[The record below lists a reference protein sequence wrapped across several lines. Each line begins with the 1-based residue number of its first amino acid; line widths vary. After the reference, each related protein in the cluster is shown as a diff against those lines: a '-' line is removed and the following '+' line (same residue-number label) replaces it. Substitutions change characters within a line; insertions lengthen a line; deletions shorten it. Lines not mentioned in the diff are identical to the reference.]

1 MLKEPKPG
9 FRSHAVHTPHPE
21 CPGTFLRQPLL
32 QKGALETE
40 NGAASKQ
47 FGNKRGKSSAVSL
60 QVDELRLEPEGH
72 ADTPRFTPKVSL
84 RSSGS
89 SYIEISWRVPAE
101 ASSSIQSQK
110 KVILVKKSKLEL
122 FPLMGEGQ
130 SHSDLVPKPTG
141 GSLYI
146 TCNSLHSS
154 ENFSLGSLTGFV
166 KIEHLKK
173 KKKNSP

>member
-9 FRSHAVHTPHPE
+9 FRSHMAHAPHPE
-21 CPGTFLRQPLL
+21 HLGTLPRQPLL
-32 QKGALETE
+32 QREALETE

-47 FGNKRGKSSAVSL
+47 FGNKRGKSSAESL
-60 QVDELRLEPEGH
+60 RVDELRLEPEGH

-89 SYIEISWRVPAE
+89 SYIEISWRVPGE
-101 ASSSIQSQK
+101 ASSSIQSQNK
-110 KVILVKKSKLEL
+110 ITLIKKSKLEL

-141 GSLYI
+141 GSL
-146 TCNSLHSS
+146 
-154 ENFSLGSLTGFV
+154 
-166 KIEHLKK
+166 
-173 KKKNSP
+173 